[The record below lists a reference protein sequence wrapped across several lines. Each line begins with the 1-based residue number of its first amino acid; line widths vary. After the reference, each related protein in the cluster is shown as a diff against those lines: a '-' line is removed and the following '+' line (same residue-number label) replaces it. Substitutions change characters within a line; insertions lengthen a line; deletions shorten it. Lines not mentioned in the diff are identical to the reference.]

1 MRTASAVYPSARARA
16 ALRLARLVLEQTF
29 VFNPRTMSERR
40 GDRYAAWGLTW
51 VAYASYYFGRKGFS
65 VVKSTLQH
73 TLGVSVYSLGL
84 IDTLYLTAYA
94 LGQFVSGYFGD
105 RVGARRLIGYG
116 LIVSAAACAA
126 FGATHFALAFAA
138 LFFVN
143 GLAQSTGWPG
153 TTRAMAEWTTPQNRG
168 TVMAF
173 WCTCYQVGS
182 IVATDFAA
190 YLLRNHGWRA
200 AFFGPALWMLLVA
213 LLILS
218 FLKSNT
224 AATAAVK
231 NADLRVEADAERE
244 LRQAAQ
250 RAAFKSPVLWAF
262 GASYFFIKYVRYALL
277 FWLPYY
283 LSATLSYAPDRAAYI
298 SNAFEA
304 GGIVGVIALGAFSD
318 RVRKLSRAA
327 LSILSLL
334 ALALA
339 LLACSS
345 FGPHITLT
353 VASLALVGA
362 LLFGPDA
369 LLSGAAA
376 QDAGGVA
383 AAATATGLVN
393 GVGSLGGILEGLTL
407 PSISAHF
414 GWHAMFP
421 LLAGLSVC
429 GAVALIPATRR
440 PDSRAALS

>member
-1 MRTASAVYPSARARA
+1 
-16 ALRLARLVLEQTF
+16 
-29 VFNPRTMSERR
+29 MSERR
-40 GDRYAAWGLTW
+40 GHRYAAWGLTW

-65 VVKSTLQH
+65 VVKSTLRH
-73 TLGVSVYSLGL
+73 ALGVSEYALGV
-84 IDTLYLTAYA
+84 IDTLYLTSYA
-94 LGQFVSGYFGD
+94 LGQFVSGYLGD

-116 LIVSAAACAA
+116 LIASAAACAA
-126 FGATHFALAFAA
+126 FGATSLALFFGA

-143 GLAQSTGWPG
+143 GFAQSTGWPG
-153 TTRAMAEWTTPQNRG
+153 TTGAMAEWTTPRNRG

-182 IVATDFAA
+182 IAATDFAA
-190 YLLRNHGWRA
+190 YLLHKHGWRA
-200 AFFGPALWMLLVA
+200 AFFGPALWMLVVA
-213 LLILS
+213 FAILL
-218 FLKSNT
+218 FLKRGDVGQSST
-224 AATAAVK
+224 ERAPRESPSDAA
-231 NADLRVEADAERE
+231 

-250 RAAFKSPVLWAF
+250 RAAYKNPALWAF

-283 LSATLSYAPDRAAYI
+283 LSATLGYAPDRAAYV

-318 RVRKLSRAA
+318 RVRALSRAA

-334 ALALA
+334 GLAAA
-339 LLACSS
+339 LLACAG
-345 FGPHITLT
+345 FGQHVALT

-376 QDAGGVA
+376 QDAGGA
-383 AAATATGLVN
+383 PAAATATGLVN

-407 PSISAHF
+407 PAISAHF
-414 GWHAMFP
+414 GWKAMFP
-421 LLAGLSVC
+421 LLAGLAVC
-429 GAVALIPATRR
+429 AAAALIPALRS
-440 PDSRAALS
+440 PEARAAR